1 MSVDPNSGPAYQYP
15 DVPSD
20 PEFVGDDGFYAPTI
34 KPGEEEAGPL
44 RVSPEAHEWIVRNV
58 TDHGYLIDWG
68 NREIFDPE
76 TGEVHGTV
84 PTSFPRMI

>member
-1 MSVDPNSGPAYQYP
+1 MSVNPNQGPAYQYP
-15 DVPSD
+15 DSVPE
-20 PEFVGDDGFYAPTI
+20 PEFAGDDKFYAPTI

-44 RVSPEAHEWIVRNV
+44 RVSPEANEWIQRNV

-84 PTSFPRMI
+84 PTSFPRMV